1 MKTLTATQA
10 RQNIGNWLSR
20 AIKGD
25 DIGILYQGRIVALRP
40 VEVDDEDYAIK
51 EYGVTKEELKRFARN
66 INKIAK
72 NEKCT
77 KWDGT
82 AKGLRG

>member
-51 EYGVTKEELKRFARN
+51 EYGVTKYRYTVVNDRTVLVDPATHKVIQIVE
-66 INKIAK
+66 
-72 NEKCT
+72 
-77 KWDGT
+77 
-82 AKGLRG
+82 